1 MQQREEKQ
9 LEASVESLISRV
21 SHLKN
26 SLQSF
31 IYKLENE
38 YDRLTWP
45 SVLDNFALL
54 SGQLNTVNKLLRNE
68 KTPSYRNQVIIPLL
82 LSPDR
87 DEELAKLTEQ
97 RVPVFSHEIV
107 PDHLRTKPDP
117 EVEEQ
122 EKQLSSEATR
132 IGPDVAQKQIQA
144 LNKLCSSLLEKLNN
158 PRDDRDAET
167 AAMRQNK
174 PSFNPADT
182 NALVA
187 AVGFGKGLSK
197 CRPPGPVAQG
207 HPGQPMMTG
216 GPTLQQ
222 VTISGTSGHQ
232 AGMGASVTQQPGQP
246 GKIPSSIKTN
256 IKSASASLHPYNR

>member
-1 MQQREEKQ
+1 M
-9 LEASVESLISRV
+9 ESLISRV
-21 SHLKN
+21 AHLKN

-122 EKQLSSEATR
+122 EKQLSTEAAR
-132 IGPDVAQKQIQA
+132 IGPEVAQKQIQA
-144 LNKLCSSLLEKLNN
+144 MNKLCSNLLEKLNN
-158 PRDDRDAET
+158 PRDDREAET
-167 AAMRQNK
+167 AAIRQNK
-174 PSFNPADT
+174 PSFNPTDT
-182 NALVA
+182 TALVA

-197 CRPPGPVAQG
+197 CRPPGPVTSG

-222 VTISGTSGHQ
+222 VTIAGTSGHQ
-232 AGMGASVTQQPGQP
+232 AGMGASAAQQQSGQP
-246 GKIPSSIKTN
+246 GKMPSSIKTN
-256 IKSASASLHPYNR
+256 IKSASGSMHPYNR

>member
-21 SHLKN
+21 AHLKN
-26 SLQSF
+26 SLHGF

-54 SGQLNTVNKLLRNE
+54 SGQLNTINKLLKNE
-68 KTPSYRNQVIIPLL
+68 KTPSFRNQIIIPLL
-82 LSPDR
+82 LSPER
-87 DEELAKLTEQ
+87 DEELARLTEQ

-122 EKQLSSEATR
+122 EKQLSAEAAR
-132 IGPDVAQKQIQA
+132 IGPEVAQKQIQT
-144 LNKLCSSLLEKLNN
+144 LNKLCSNLLEKLNN
-158 PRDDRDAET
+158 PRDDRESES
-167 AAMRQNK
+167 AAIRQNK

-182 NALVA
+182 NALVG
-187 AVGFGKGLSK
+187 AVGYGKGLSK
-197 CRPPGPVAQG
+197 CRPPGSVAPG

-222 VTISGTSGHQ
+222 VTIGGAQGHQ
-232 AGMGASVTQQPGQP
+232 AGMAPVAQQQAGQP
-246 GKIPSSIKTN
+246 GKMPSNIKTN
-256 IKSASASLHPYNR
+256 IKSASASMHPYNR